1 MVNIGSVLLILF
13 LIFGNIK
20 YNTKELYY
28 VFLLKV
34 LIVFSLYIQIGYFIQ
49 IGSFQLE
56 YSELLMIIIVV
67 LGFSSFKNGKVPIL
81 SWLVFLGLMMSIV
94 LGYFSLIFSQENS
107 LVLAEGGSWD
117 QVVWGN
123 QFLTEATFTA
133 SNIMKLLRILV
144 FILLFWII
152 DMLLSQKNY
161 IINELKI
168 FTVNAGVV
176 FAGIALIEQIT
187 KTILKSTVF
196 LDVTTSIFGVAA
208 SQVTKNFERGGLF
221 ALQGMTFE
229 PSVFAL
235 SFLPPILLLLT
246 SSNFK
251 EIKKFSILSLFIYV
265 IICSGSFGGFAL
277 VAFFVG
283 VYLFSNKKLIF
294 MKIFCFSGLIILM
307 VIIIKFV
314 PIFNEIFSYYFE
326 RIFSFVNSTGLG
338 SETSRL
344 YSVSIALNAFK
355 NNILFGIGLGS
366 LDVHGFIPSLVSNI
380 GLVGC
385 LFFVLLLFKGSSNSK
400 PKNILL
406 FLYMLPFL
414 YLTGSLRLIYSM
426 HIMILFLL
434 VFREHSQKEELEKVT

>member
-13 LIFGNIK
+13 LIFGSIK

-283 VYLFSNKKLIF
+283 VYLF
-294 MKIFCFSGLIILM
+294 C
-307 VIIIKFV
+307 
-314 PIFNEIFSYYFE
+314 
-326 RIFSFVNSTGLG
+326 
-338 SETSRL
+338 
-344 YSVSIALNAFK
+344 
-355 NNILFGIGLGS
+355 
-366 LDVHGFIPSLVSNI
+366 
-380 GLVGC
+380 
-385 LFFVLLLFKGSSNSK
+385 
-400 PKNILL
+400 
-406 FLYMLPFL
+406 
-414 YLTGSLRLIYSM
+414 
-426 HIMILFLL
+426 
-434 VFREHSQKEELEKVT
+434 